1 MLGVVTLGVRPLLVM
16 PASGHPERPTA
27 QVRESPA
34 PDHELPMGAGAAC
47 EKRETPEHIEI
58 GKYYLATCS
67 NPLYS
72 LKIRDP
78 SPDTMDRLPDPIR
91 LRTTQHSTIRMH
103 DGRSGRHMMRITFL
117 GLSIALGG
125 CVAACAPPRPLVS
138 ITTPFSDSAF
148 PPLPWTG
155 NPTCPA
161 K

>member
-78 SPDTMDRLPDPIR
+78 SLIRWIACPI
-91 LRTTQHSTIRMH
+91 LSASVPLSTLQSECM
-103 DGRSGRHMMRITFL
+103 T
-117 GLSIALGG
+117 GG
-125 CVAACAPPRPLVS
+125 AA
-138 ITTPFSDSAF
+138 
-148 PPLPWTG
+148 
-155 NPTCPA
+155 
-161 K
+161 